1 LRNGEKKDGKM
12 NNATLNGIRWFAR
25 IVGSLL
31 VLFFLLM
38 VLGYIIEPQGT
49 GKITLSEIPL
59 IIGMAAMLLG
69 IIIAW
74 FREGI
79 GAFLTIGGF
88 LFFFASELIS
98 TRSFKTWILVAY
110 PTIGLLFLA
119 CWLQSRQ
126 H

>member
-1 LRNGEKKDGKM
+1 LRNGEKKDRNM
-12 NNATLNGIRWFAR
+12 NNASLNFIRWFER
-25 IVGSLL
+25 IVVSLF

-38 VLGYIIEPQGT
+38 VIGYIIEPQGT
-49 GKITLSEIPL
+49 GKITHSEIPL
-59 IIGMAAMLLG
+59 IVGMAAMLLG

-88 LFFFASELIS
+88 LFFFASELLS
-98 TRSFKTWILVAY
+98 TRSFHAWILVVY
-110 PTIGLLFLA
+110 PAIGLLFLA